1 MLLLKIANF
10 RDDSVSSNNFLVM
23 ILWKEIYLSRWL
35 VLSLFRMDMIMKE
48 VIKVIGQKVMTS

>member
-23 ILWKEIYLSRWL
+23 ILWKEIYLSGWL
-35 VLSLFRMDMIMKE
+35 VLSLFRMYMIMKE